1 MPSKPMLIASLFS
14 SRFMINFHFLFGRK
28 NYCYIPDSWG
38 VNMFQLLPL
47 ETRLISSLIAN
58 LGKGGVWAI
67 SAEHA
72 ESSEGLRCGNV
83 LSAWNL
89 TNIGMVRL
97 EFRKWKSSDG
107 QNGGTML
114 LCGRTGAVQCSS
126 RGCKWTL
133 LWHLTK
139 SKWSKWSKC
148 DRTRKGVGG
157 EVWFADRASDVWHH
171 IRFFD
176 ITTSQHSRSLLAML
190 VTWHVNCD
198 K

>member
-1 MPSKPMLIASLFS
+1 MRGEYVPTS
-14 SRFMINFHFLFGRK
+14 
-28 NYCYIPDSWG
+28 
-38 VNMFQLLPL
+38 PL

-114 LCGRTGAVQCSS
+114 LCGRTGAVQCSIRECEFTEHPPLTS
-126 RGCKWTL
+126 DTVKMVKIVKIVKIWQNPERCRRRGVICWPRFRRLTSHQVF
-133 LWHLTK
+133 WHHNK
-139 SKWSKWSKC
+139 STQSEPSCHACHMACELRQIRWRGWNDVSWSK
-148 DRTRKGVGG
+148 
-157 EVWFADRASDVWHH
+157 F
-171 IRFFD
+171 
-176 ITTSQHSRSLLAML
+176 
-190 VTWHVNCD
+190 NN
-198 K
+198 